1 MLTDPMYQMSAQSQD
16 VLGIIFRIWFLK
28 HWCFLVKNIPSTLF
42 ICGAHWCMYIWPIT
56 CLQLY
61 SFVERTDAC
70 IFDQC
75 QVCQRDPSWLKDNQ
89 AHVDGYLI
97 FSLLFQHWNLNF
109 LCFATDFWSCISCW
123 IFSINCT
130 AIYVFELL
138 IKTAS
143 MIMYKLTSYI
153 ISLWRRFHHGVTK
166 KKRHKNCSPG
176 SCICDLESSYNV
188 GANASLAE
196 QKNSKNA
203 MLAAVLPH
211 VSQAAAHDL
220 TQIHSK
226 MINQRQKLD
235 NMCAQQIS
243 RTTRQ
248 PDDQPTYV
256 VDAINLVRVA
266 RRTHYQR
273 DHLENGTRTERQTN
287 PNPYKSRVMI
297 PRKSH
302 KLILKSL
309 ATTSQGLFDFIP
321 YSEEVHIF
329 LQYIRRSRP
338 ALNKFLEFEKDGT
351 AKDGSSR
358 PLQIRLHQ
366 KLLPVKD
373 TLLHWAA
380 KNHET
385 QILFPQVAHLLKPFF
400 AMSHTSDEYSRFV
413 SKAPR
418 CLSAL
423 VLYGSIAQPDGTRSM
438 QCNVQALLRFSL
450 KLQHTDTSSQG
461 MIVQLTFRKKDKLY
475 RCIDSDFV
483 FLLFSSSKS
492 M

>member
-1 MLTDPMYQMSAQSQD
+1 MS
-16 VLGIIFRIWFLK
+16 
-28 HWCFLVKNIPSTLF
+28 
-42 ICGAHWCMYIWPIT
+42 
-56 CLQLY
+56 
-61 SFVERTDAC
+61 
-70 IFDQC
+70 
-75 QVCQRDPSWLKDNQ
+75 
-89 AHVDGYLI
+89 
-97 FSLLFQHWNLNF
+97 
-109 LCFATDFWSCISCW
+109 
-123 IFSINCT
+123 
-130 AIYVFELL
+130 
-138 IKTAS
+138 AS
-143 MIMYKLTSYI
+143 MIMHMLTSYI
-153 ISLWRRFHHGVTK
+153 MLCRFHHGVTK

-196 QKNSKNA
+196 QKNSKNG

-211 VSQAAAHDL
+211 LSQAAAHDL

-235 NMCAQQIS
+235 NMCAQHTS
-243 RTTRQ
+243 RATRL

-256 VDAINLVRVA
+256 VDAINLTRVA

-273 DHLENGTRTERQTN
+273 DQLENGTRIERQTN
-287 PNPYKSRVMI
+287 PNPHKSRVMI

-309 ATTSQGLFDFIP
+309 ATPIRGVFDFIP
-321 YSEEVHIF
+321 YSEEVDEF
-329 LQYIRRSRP
+329 LHYIRRSRP
-338 ALNKFLEFEKDGT
+338 ALNKFLKFVKEGN
-351 AKDGSSR
+351 AKDGSSK
-358 PLQIRLHQ
+358 PLRIRLHE
-366 KLLPVKD
+366 KLFSVKD

-385 QILFPQVAHLLKPFF
+385 HMIFPQVAHLLKPFL
-400 AMSHTSDEYSRFV
+400 AMSHTSDEYSRLV

-423 VLYGSIAQPDGTRSM
+423 VLYGSISQPDGTRTM
-438 QCNVQALLRFSL
+438 HCDVQSLLRFSL
-450 KLQHTDTSSQG
+450 KLQHKDTSSQG
-461 MIVQLTFRKKDKLY
+461 MILQLLFRRKDKLY
-475 RCIDSDFV
+475 RCIDGDFV